1 MPAKDEVA
9 IQVPGAAVCG
19 EAPDLV
25 GIAGHRLREPRN
37 LGLVEAVAVAIRRR
51 PLPIEEVISGL
62 ERMRQEALE
71 GRFLRSARRRL
82 HGFSCQARI
91 FGKGPEADGG
101 ELCTQWIRKNAGTG
115 SN

>member
-37 LGLVEAVAVAIRRR
+37 LVLAEAVAVAVRRR
-51 PLPIEEVISGL
+51 PLPIQEVVP
-62 ERMRQEALE
+62 
-71 GRFLRSARRRL
+71 RF
-82 HGFSCQARI
+82 
-91 FGKGPEADGG
+91 E
-101 ELCTQWIRKNAGTG
+101 
-115 SN
+115 